1 MTLNDF
7 QRLTIAS
14 MGESPM
20 IEHVRAGVRALC
32 DHVDEAKDA
41 VAKMEKADTPKVY
54 VDERERLTQTMG
66 FLLVDIAEICE
77 GLNELLEDVAM
88 ENLRELVRIRK
99 MADEDAREEME
110 EKCKKS
116 VLSRA
121 VALMQGML
129 EGCKEATEN
138 E

>member
-7 QRLTIAS
+7 QCLTMAS
-14 MGESPM
+14 LGESTM

-41 VAKMEKADTPKVY
+41 AAKMEKADTADAY

-66 FLLVDIAEICE
+66 FLLVDIAEVCE
-77 GLNELLEDVAM
+77 GLNELLGDVAR
-88 ENLRELVRIRK
+88 ENLCELVRIRK
-99 MADEDAREEME
+99 MVDAANEPQDEPKESILR
-110 EKCKKS
+110 K
-116 VLSRA
+116 A

-129 EGCKEATEN
+129 DSEGEEQDD

>member
-7 QRLTIAS
+7 HRLTMAS
-14 MGESPM
+14 LGESTT
-20 IEHVRAGVRALC
+20 IEHVRAGIRALC

-41 VAKMEKADTPKVY
+41 EAKMEAAETPRAY
-54 VDERERLTQTMG
+54 MEERERLTQTMG
-66 FLLVDIAEICE
+66 FLLVDITEICE

-88 ENLRELVRIRK
+88 ENLCELVRIRK
-99 MADEDAREEME
+99 MVDGAIDQQEEPKE
-110 EKCKKS
+110 SILRK
-116 VLSRA
+116 A

-129 EGCKEATEN
+129 NGEGEEQDD

>member
-7 QRLTIAS
+7 QCLTVAS
-14 MGESPM
+14 LGESTNT
-20 IEHVRAGVRALC
+20 EHVRAGVRALC

-41 VAKMEKADTPKVY
+41 AAKMGKADTPKVY
-54 VDERERLTQTMG
+54 VEERERLTQTMG

-77 GLNELLEDVAM
+77 GMSELLEDVAM

-99 MADEDAREEME
+99 MVDVANEPQEEPKE
-110 EKCKKS
+110 SIRRK
-116 VLSRA
+116 A

-129 EGCKEATEN
+129 DSEGEEQDD

>member
-7 QRLTIAS
+7 QCLTMAS
-14 MGESPM
+14 LGESPM

-99 MADEDAREEME
+99 MVDVANEPQDEPKESILR
-110 EKCKKS
+110 K
-116 VLSRA
+116 A

-129 EGCKEATEN
+129 DSEGEEQDD

>member
-7 QRLTIAS
+7 QRLTIES
-14 MGESPM
+14 MGAANM

-41 VAKMEKADTPKVY
+41 ARVVEKAETPSAY
-54 VDERERLTQTMG
+54 VDARERLAHILG
-66 FLLVDIAEICE
+66 FVLVDVAEICE
-77 GLNELLEDVAM
+77 GLDVLMDDVAM
-88 ENLRELVRIRK
+88 ENLCELVRIRNMVEK
-99 MADEDAREEME
+99 DDREEME
-110 EKCKKS
+110 EKYKESILRK
-116 VLSRA
+116 A

-129 EGCKEATEN
+129 DSEGEEQDD

>member
-7 QRLTIAS
+7 QCLTVAS
-14 MGESPM
+14 LGESTM

-99 MADEDAREEME
+99 MADAANEPQDEPKESILR
-110 EKCKKS
+110 K
-116 VLSRA
+116 A

-129 EGCKEATEN
+129 DGKGEEQDDE
-138 E
+138 